1 MKRYIDKSFI
11 TGLLRASPEASSAVS
26 KLVEPADDE
35 ENSEKGYAH
44 NELTTEYF
52 SAPKDFASNYQSS
65 LDALK
70 LFPDLELAASIYAS
84 LVVSSGDLATN
95 KIVVSSNETLL
106 LPDVKAKLLRIIE
119 TELKTG
125 YTLVDKLDEIVI
137 ELLIGKGSV
146 ARVTIPENS
155 LDDFINGRI
164 PFNRKVA
171 LETEN
176 ATIGNG
182 IDGTVNLGI
191 LGEISEKP
199 VGSIALEGDEN
210 FFTSDELK
218 FRRDKNHTITNL
230 EIIDNFHCLKYGK
243 LREAETSSSLESVL
257 YGAPLSSTGA
267 NPQQQTGVVVN
278 KDEILPEDMD
288 GPKIRRKDIFSRV
301 KVEESSVSEVHADD
315 YSTRDSITRPLTFE
329 IPAESVIPVITPGR
343 PDSAKGYFI
352 MLDDKYNFL
361 TLETRKCDK
370 EKGIHS
376 QLESGSM
383 DSDTKSKIASYL
395 GGKRKTDE
403 LNSGEIAFRRF
414 KEVIERDMADRLN
427 TGIHAGT
434 SFEITQNQDIEYL
447 MFLRSLAGKKTK
459 LLFLPSE
466 MVAYYALKYDDQGIG
481 KNVLAD
487 LKELNN
493 MRGTLLFSE
502 VLATIKN
509 NLRTTNVHLDID
521 PGDPDPSKTIKIAT
535 AEVMKTRAM
544 DLPTNMSS
552 ISQLG
557 DWIQRAGY
565 TFSFS
570 NHPGLPQVKFD
581 FTDETIE
588 RRTGNSDEILDTIR
602 DQQFNAFGLTPEIVD
617 TGLDVNFAT
626 TDQANRKFLLK
637 RIRKTRGILS
647 RVLSKEV
654 LHIVR
659 CDPYITKQLEHT
671 LEGVKVK
678 DADGTIVTPEMLMI
692 KFLQSMSVT
701 LPNLEED
708 NNVAAQA
715 ELYENFADA
724 LDVALEPWLSEE
736 MYDQAVFGDDLP
748 ELLDTLRAQIRGHY
762 LRDYQTKT
770 GYFSEL
776 GDMTTLDSNGDS
788 YMKMG
793 DIIPEHVIGILN
805 TAKDFYKGLKVENK
819 KMTRLI
825 GEIREYIE
833 SEDEDMPD
841 DTSDDQVDDVTDG
854 EDSDTE
860 IPSDDTGADDNTD
873 DTGEEGDDV
882 EGDGEEGDGIA
893 GLPKLSDKEDDL
905 EMVQPDENETKDKD
919 E

>member
-1 MKRYIDKSFI
+1 MQRYIDKRFI
-11 TGLLRASPEASSAVS
+11 NSLLKASPEAASAVS
-26 KLVEPADDE
+26 KLVEPAEDE
-35 ENSEKGYAH
+35 EDGDKGYAH
-44 NELTTEYF
+44 KELTTEYF
-52 SAPKDFASNYQSS
+52 SAPRDFASNYQAS

-70 LFPDLELAASIYAS
+70 LFPDLELAAAIYAS

-95 KIVVSSNETLL
+95 KIVVSSNETIL
-106 LPDVKAKLLRIIE
+106 LPDVKAKLLRIVE
-119 TELKTG
+119 TELKAG
-125 YTLVDKLDEIVI
+125 YTLVDKLDELVI
-137 ELLIGKGSV
+137 ELLVGKGSV
-146 ARVTIPENS
+146 ARVTIPENT
-155 LDDFINGRI
+155 LDDFINGRT
-164 PFNRKVA
+164 PFNREVA
-171 LETEN
+171 LEAE
-176 ATIGNG
+176 ASIIGA
-182 IDGTVNLGI
+182 DGDIVNLGI
-191 LGEISEKP
+191 LGSIKDKPIGDIS
-199 VGSIALEGDEN
+199 LEGDHT
-210 FFTSDELK
+210 FFTQTELK
-218 FRRDKNHTITNL
+218 VRREKDHTIPEL

-243 LREAETSSSLESVL
+243 LRQTESESSLETVL
-257 YGAPLSSTGA
+257 YGKPLSTGA
-267 NPQQQTGVVVN
+267 NPEKSTGVAVN
-278 KDEILPEDMD
+278 ADEVLPDDVD
-288 GPKIRRKDIFSRV
+288 GPRIRRKDIFSTV
-301 KVEESSVSEVHADD
+301 KVSESKVAELHSDQYA
-315 YSTRDSITRPLTFE
+315 TRESITRPLTFD
-329 IPAESVIPVITPGR
+329 IPAEAVIPVITPGR
-343 PDSAKGYFI
+343 PDNAKGYFV

-361 TLETRKCDK
+361 TLSTRKCEK
-370 EKGIHS
+370 ETSIHGQLTSGKVDSETKGKI
-376 QLESGSM
+376 SG
-383 DSDTKSKIASYL
+383 YL
-395 GGKRKTDE
+395 GANKRSDE
-403 LNSGEIAFRRF
+403 LNAGEVAFRRF

-427 TGIHAGT
+427 TGIHSGT
-434 SFEITQNQDIEYL
+434 SFEITENQDIEYL

-459 LLFLPSE
+459 LLFLPAE
-466 MVAYYALKYDDQGIG
+466 MVAYYALKYDEQGIG
-481 KNVLAD
+481 QNVITD

-502 VLATIKN
+502 VMATIKN

-521 PGDPDPSKTIKIAT
+521 PNDPDPSKTIKIAT

-557 DWIQRAGY
+557 DWIQRVGY

-588 RRTGNSDEILDTIR
+588 RNTGNSDEIMETIR
-602 DQQFNAFGLTPEIVD
+602 DQQYNAFGLTPEIVD

-659 CDPYITKQLEHT
+659 CDPYIMRQLNST
-671 LEGVKVK
+671 LAEVKVK
-678 DADGTIVTPEMLMI
+678 DPDGKVISPDELLS
-692 KFLQSMSVT
+692 KFLQTMVVA

-708 NNVAAQA
+708 NNITTQA
-715 ELYENFADA
+715 ELYENYADA
-724 LDVALEPWLSEE
+724 LDIALEPWLSEE
-736 MYDQAVFGDDLP
+736 MYDRAVFGDDLP
-748 ELLDTLRAQIRGHY
+748 ELLETLRFQIKGHY

-825 GEIREYIE
+825 NDIREYIE
-833 SEDEDMPD
+833 SDEDEEEEDVNDSADAD
-841 DTSDDQVDDVTDG
+841 DNVDDAD
-854 EDSDTE
+854 DST
-860 IPSDDTGADDNTD
+860 SDDTGTDETPDEDDGD
-873 DTGEEGDDV
+873 DDAGGDGDGDEGDT
-882 EGDGEEGDGIA
+882 GIA
-893 GLPKLSDKEDDL
+893 GMPKLDDKDDDL
-905 EMVQPDENETKDKD
+905 EMEQPDEKDTKDED